1 MPESPTEPGPTLFD
15 NWRAA
20 LQRLEILGGY
30 ECPLYSDAR
39 IVGEATVGPYQFI
52 NTIAHASD
60 AGTAV
65 APVVVLRVDMHKEF
79 DRPSMD
85 RTNSRNYHGGSLSD
99 EIAAVA
105 ALAMGCRVEAGAE
118 SREFRRG
125 DTRGRP
131 IAYYGFTAPTLLHG
145 ALGRTLP
152 WLVGPHSLGDLSWF
166 ASWFDSDPCD
176 QIALVRAARLYQ
188 DAIWIGD
195 SEPALAWLMLVS
207 AIETAAVRWNHSKLS
222 PTERLRY
229 SKPEIAEAIE
239 ANCPHLLPIIAE
251 KIADTMGATRKF
263 VDFTLAFLP
272 SPPERRPESA
282 FQVLWEPEH
291 IKKIMKK
298 IYDYRS
304 KALHTGVP
312 FPAPMCQPPMG
323 INRDWAAPAE
333 KPSAL
338 AESTLGGVWRGED
351 TPMALHIFEYITRR
365 ALQKWWSSLQKTS
378 ETIGS

>member
-251 KIADTMGATRKF
+251 RSRTRWAQHENSL
-263 VDFTLAFLP
+263 T
-272 SPPERRPESA
+272 SPLRSCPPPQRGGQKAPFRSYGNRNISRRS
-282 FQVLWEPEH
+282 
-291 IKKIMKK
+291 
-298 IYDYRS
+298 
-304 KALHTGVP
+304 
-312 FPAPMCQPPMG
+312 
-323 INRDWAAPAE
+323 
-333 KPSAL
+333 
-338 AESTLGGVWRGED
+338 
-351 TPMALHIFEYITRR
+351 
-365 ALQKWWSSLQKTS
+365 
-378 ETIGS
+378 